1 MTESI
6 LSQTSGDPQA
16 PDQNSAGSTTQNP
29 PDPPVSKNL
38 PRPFPHSES
47 MNASN
52 RTHRTRAD
60 PAKYA
65 TLKKMSLEGRLKF
78 NLDVQRRNDARY
90 AKALLNEETSD
101 SESFVSVEEEDLHEI
116 RRSRDDFNAVK
127 SSFSRYTIS
136 WLMKR
141 NLEEGIPN
149 WTLEDALP
157 TLPRRPRTPADD
169 DAAAHNAK
177 RLKHSDLDFE
187 PVEEMLSDD
196 EGDPSGIRFPSELKL
211 HARNKIPIPFHF
223 FTTKNVKFLLS
234 SHMTFDRVK
243 LPNGSQAF
251 SLKDAQKQIARS
263 TDTDAKD
270 SESLP
275 WHLWEEA
282 FLNLMF
288 FHSSRFELGS
298 GAPLILELKSL
309 ADFFRNKEDSHKYY
323 PYWKEEEAE
332 LRKKILEGKKVKEEV
347 MKTSWERV
355 VMTAK
360 MDERFGR
367 SPIAQLSHNP
377 FHITLTIPA
386 PRTRRHRFLPTPFH
400 LAAHR
405 IL

>member
-1 MTESI
+1 MTESAI
-6 LSQTSGDPQA
+6 PQSSGDSQTL
-16 PDQNSAGSTTQNP
+16 DQNSAGSTTQNP
-29 PDPPVSKNL
+29 PDPPVPKTL

-47 MNASN
+47 LNASN

-60 PAKYA
+60 PVKYA
-65 TLKKMSLEGRLKF
+65 TLKKMSVEGRLQF

-90 AKALLNEETSD
+90 VKALANEETSD

-116 RRSRDDFNAVK
+116 RRSRDTFNLFRSK
-127 SSFSRYTIS
+127 FSQHTIS

-149 WTLEDALP
+149 WTLEDSLP
-157 TLPRRPRTPADD
+157 LPRRPRTPSDEGSV
-169 DAAAHNAK
+169 AHNAK
-177 RLKHSDLDFE
+177 RLKPLDLDFE

-196 EGDPSGIRFPSELKL
+196 EGDPSGIRFPNELKL

-263 TDTDAKD
+263 SDTDVKD
-270 SESLP
+270 PESIP

-288 FHSSRFELGS
+288 FHSSRFEAGS

-323 PYWKEEEAE
+323 PYWKEEEAD
-332 LRKKILEGKKVKEEV
+332 LRKRILEGKKVKEEV
-347 MKTSWERV
+347 MKTSWE
-355 VMTAK
+355 
-360 MDERFGR
+360 
-367 SPIAQLSHNP
+367 
-377 FHITLTIPA
+377 
-386 PRTRRHRFLPTPFH
+386 
-400 LAAHR
+400 
-405 IL
+405 